1 MSSPRPSPWRTSP
14 AAVLTVAVLGLSV
27 ADVLAQAAS
36 PGPEQKVI
44 YLSDIPGST
53 YEWLEGKQKEAYGTK
68 RRPLNLDDLKRL
80 PPLPTG
86 PGWKDPG
93 KLVDLAT
100 AGVQVPTRYQ
110 DLAAYI
116 LLNRVAKDVRDI
128 LPAEE
133 ARRVDL
139 IDWGTLPTTEVNA
152 SARRLGQR
160 YLVIFDEGVF
170 RAVYALLLT
179 IDRTVSFTEVG
190 NQLAINFSPTAL
202 QEEIKKRPEILDN
215 YVDLIVA
222 FATGAQL
229 PDIEFAS
236 DSEAANL
243 MRQSNAIER
252 FIVGHE
258 FGHIVSSH
266 TDARLV
272 PLNANPARGVAYSFT
287 RFGRDWITELEADRK
302 GQQYAH
308 EARREDESGLA
319 PGANVFFDA
328 VAAYA
333 PALFLELM
341 EALEDAHLCGSSGEG
356 SSRVLSQDAM
366 DEAFNEAKEVLAQGR
381 RDAALTKVELGC
393 RRTDHPPAWL
403 RSKFV
408 AARADA
414 KFIKPPRV
422 PSREIGYA
430 RSLLDNA
437 RTLAKLAAPRIKAR
451 LATAQTTAGR

>member
-1 MSSPRPSPWRTSP
+1 MSSPRPRLQSTTA

-27 ADVLAQAAS
+27 AKARAQAAS
-36 PGPEQKVI
+36 PGPEQKAV

-80 PPLPTG
+80 PPLPRG
-86 PGWKDPG
+86 PGWENPE
-93 KLVDLAT
+93 KLIDLAT

-116 LLNRVAKDVRDI
+116 LLNRVAKQVRAI

-152 SARRLGQR
+152 SARQLGQR
-160 YLVIFDEGVF
+160 YLVLFDEGVF
-170 RAVYALLLT
+170 RAVYGLLLMV
-179 IDRTVSFTEVG
+179 DRTVSFKEVG
-190 NQLAINFSPTAL
+190 NQLEIDSSPAAL
-202 QEEIKKRPEILDN
+202 QEEIRKRPEILDN
-215 YVDLIVA
+215 YVALVVA
-222 FATGAQL
+222 FATGAGV
-229 PDIEFAS
+229 PDIEFAT
-236 DSEAANL
+236 DREAANL
-243 MRQSNAIER
+243 MRQMNAIER

-258 FGHIVSSH
+258 FGHIVSNH
-266 TDARLV
+266 TEARLV
-272 PLNANPARGVAYSFT
+272 PFNANPVRGAAYSFT

-308 EARREDESGLA
+308 QARKEDESGLA
-319 PGANVFFDA
+319 AGANVFFDA

-341 EALEDAHLCGSSGEG
+341 EALEDAHLCGSRGEG

-366 DEAFNEAKEVLAQGR
+366 DEAFKDAKEALAQDR
-381 RDAALTKVELGC
+381 RDAALTQIELGC
-393 RRTDHPPAWL
+393 RRADHPPAWL
-403 RSKFV
+403 RARFV
-408 AARADA
+408 ATRADA
-414 KFIKPPRV
+414 QFIKPPRM
-422 PSREIGYA
+422 PPRDIGYA
-430 RSLLDNA
+430 RALLDNA

-451 LATAQTTAGR
+451 LATDRSTAAR

>member
-1 MSSPRPSPWRTSP
+1 MSSPRPRLRSTAA
-14 AAVLTVAVLGLSV
+14 AAVLTAAVLGPSAV
-27 ADVLAQAAS
+27 NVHAQAAS
-36 PGPEQKVI
+36 SGSEQKVV

-68 RRPLNLDDLKRL
+68 RRPLSLDDLKRL
-80 PPLPTG
+80 PPLPKG
-86 PGWKDPG
+86 PGWENPE
-93 KLVDLAT
+93 KLVELAT

-116 LLNRVAKDVRDI
+116 LLNRIAKDVRAI
-128 LPAEE
+128 LSVEE
-133 ARRVDL
+133 ARRADL

-160 YLVIFDEGVF
+160 YLVLFDEGVF

-179 IDRTVSFTEVG
+179 INRTVSFAEVG
-190 NQLAINFSPTAL
+190 NQLAIDFSPTAL

-215 YVDLIVA
+215 YVDLVVA

-229 PDIEFAS
+229 PDIDFAT
-236 DSEAANL
+236 DREAANL
-243 MRQSNAIER
+243 MRQMNAIER

-272 PLNANPARGVAYSFT
+272 PFNANPVRGAAYSFT
-287 RFGRDWITELEADRK
+287 RFGRDWTTELEADRK
-302 GQQYAH
+302 GQQYAQQ
-308 EARREDESGLA
+308 ARKEDESGLA
-319 PGANVFFDA
+319 PGANVFFEA

-356 SSRVLSQDAM
+356 SSRLLSQDAM
-366 DEAFNEAKEVLAQGR
+366 DEAFKDAKDALAQDR

-414 KFIKPPRV
+414 QFIKPPRM
-422 PSREIGYA
+422 PPKDTRYA
-430 RSLLDNA
+430 RALLDNA
-437 RTLAKLAAPRIKAR
+437 RTLAKLAAPRIKVR
-451 LATAQTTAGR
+451 LATERPTAGR